1 MADSLART
9 LGTRDLTLLVIGNV
23 IGSGIYLVP
32 SSVLAQSGESVPI
45 ATAVWLVG
53 GVLSLMGAL
62 SYGELGAMDGGGG
75 SGGLYAYIR
84 DGFGAFP
91 AFLYGWTLFFV
102 IGAGTIATLAVAAA
116 NYMTQFM
123 PMSPTQ
129 KSIAAVTL
137 IVIMTVINVRS
148 TRESAT
154 VQNLA
159 TGIKVLAILGIS
171 ALLFILGKGSAATP
185 VAHAVT
191 PASFSGVGLS
201 IISVLWAYEGW
212 QYVTFM
218 SAEAKEPQRSLPR
231 AITLGTLSLIA
242 IYLIANFA
250 YLAALGPAR
259 VAGSERVAGE
269 AVAAVFGPAAGGLV
283 AAVIIVSMYSAAHS
297 TVITV
302 PRVYFAM
309 ANDGLFFKRL
319 AEVHPRFNTP
329 ALAIV
334 ASCVWAAVLAIT
346 GTFEQLLTYVV
357 FIGWIFYA
365 LGAAAVIALRIK
377 RPDAVR
383 PFKVPGYPLT
393 PILFVLAASVIV
405 GNTIVSQPKQA
416 AIGIA
421 VVLAGAPA
429 YLIWQRRRRASAPG
443 T

>member
-1 MADSLART
+1 MAATLART
-9 LGTRDLTLLVIGNV
+9 LGTRDLTLLVVGNV
-23 IGSGIYLVP
+23 IGSGIFLVP

-53 GVLSLMGAL
+53 GVLSLLGAL
-62 SYGELGAMDGGGG
+62 SYGELGAMEGTG
-75 SGGLYAYIR
+75 SGGGLYAFIR
-84 DGFGAFP
+84 DGFGRFP

-116 NYMTQFM
+116 NYMTQFV
-123 PMSPTQ
+123 PMSQMQ
-129 KSIAAVTL
+129 KGVVAAAL
-137 IVIMTVINVRS
+137 IVLMMVINVRG

-154 VQNLA
+154 VQNFA
-159 TGIKVLAILGIS
+159 TGIKVTAILAMS
-171 ALLFILGKGSAATP
+171 AILFILGKGSPA
-185 VAHAVT
+185 VAVPHTVT
-191 PASFSGVGLS
+191 PASWSGVGLS

-212 QYVTFM
+212 QYVTFI
-218 SAEAKEPQRSLPR
+218 SAEAKEPQKSLPR
-231 AITLGTLSLIA
+231 AIAIGTLTLIA

-259 VAGSERVAGE
+259 VAGSHRVAGE
-269 AVAAVFGPAAGGLV
+269 AIATVLGPTAGWV
-283 AAVIIVSMYSAAHS
+283 IAAVIIVSMYSAAHA

-309 ANDGLFFKRL
+309 ARDGLFFQKL
-319 AEVHPRFNTP
+319 TEVHSRYNTP
-329 ALAIV
+329 AVAIIT
-334 ASCVWAAVLAIT
+334 SCVWAIVLALT

-383 PFKVPGYPLT
+383 PFKVPLYPLT
-393 PILFVLAASVIV
+393 PILFVLAAAVIV
-405 GNTIVSQPKQA
+405 INTIVSQPRQA
-416 AIGIA
+416 MIGIA

-429 YLIWQRRRRASAPG
+429 YLIWRGRQSSTNAE
-443 T
+443 

>member
-1 MADSLART
+1 MADTLART
-9 LGTRDLTLLVIGNV
+9 LGTRDLTLLVVGNV
-23 IGSGIYLVP
+23 IGSGIFLVP

-53 GVLSLMGAL
+53 GILSLLGAL
-62 SYGELGAMDGGGG
+62 SYGELGAMESKGNG
-75 SGGLYAYIR
+75 GGLYAYIR
-84 DGFGAFP
+84 DGFGPFP

-116 NYMTQFM
+116 NYMTQFL
-123 PMSPTQ
+123 PMSSMQ
-129 KSIAAVTL
+129 KSVVAVAL
-137 IVIMTVINVRS
+137 ILLMMVINVRG

-154 VQNLA
+154 VQNVA
-159 TGIKVLAILGIS
+159 TGIKVLAILGMS
-171 ALLFILGKGSAATP
+171 AVLFVLGKGSTLVA
-185 VAHAVT
+185 VAHTVT
-191 PASFSGVGLS
+191 PPSFSGIGLS

-212 QYVTFM
+212 QYVTFV
-218 SAEAKEPQRSLPR
+218 SGEAKDPQKSLPR
-231 AITLGTLSLIA
+231 SITIGTLLLIG

-259 VAGSERVAGE
+259 VAASQRVAGE
-269 AVAAVFGPAAGGLV
+269 AVAQVMGPAAGWLI
-283 AAVIIVSMYSAAHS
+283 ASVIIVSMYSAAHA

-309 ANDGLFFKRL
+309 ARDGLFFRRL
-319 AEVHPRFNTP
+319 TEIHPRYNTP
-329 ALAIV
+329 ALAIIT
-334 ASCVWAAVLAIT
+334 SCAWAIVLALT

-383 PFKVPGYPLT
+383 PFRVPFYPLT
-393 PILFVLAASVIV
+393 PILFVVAAAVIV
-405 GNTIVSQPKQA
+405 LNTIWSQPLQA
-416 AIGIA
+416 AVGIA

-429 YLIWQRRRRASAPG
+429 YLLWRRRLRAEGAV
-443 T
+443 

>member
-137 IVIMTVINVRS
+137 IVIMTAINVRS

-185 VAHAVT
+185 VAHTVT

-334 ASCVWAAVLAIT
+334 ASCAWAAVLAIT